1 MTKAN
6 FFRRGLPARVLPLA
20 LSLLLTISLAA
31 CGIWPGIT
39 VTSPSET
46 PFETA
51 APPSGSSAPDGT
63 SEPDGNGSD
72 ELPANPDADEISAAP
87 PKVMDSPDSTLS
99 LQGRPSILPTVMP
112 TVTPERPVIKGPA
125 LPVQDRVDDDFFSDA
140 AFLGNSLVDGFR
152 LYSGLTTCDVYAAT
166 SMTVV
171 GVGSSNSILLQNG
184 GLGTIYQGVAQE
196 TYGKIYILLGI
207 NEIGYVTSSFK
218 QMYGDMLDTLA
229 GLQPDADIYVMSL
242 TPVSEYKSSTDSTFS
257 MSRVREYN
265 EALYELA
272 EEKGC
277 YYIDL
282 VEALSDDTGY
292 LPSSVTSDGIHFSAD
307 HYKVWLEYLRTHY
320 V

>member
-1 MTKAN
+1 MTKAS
-6 FFRRGLPARVLPLA
+6 FFLRGLRSRVTPIA
-20 LSLLLTISLAA
+20 LSLLLAASLAA
-31 CGIWPGIT
+31 CANRQGDDP
-39 VTSPSET
+39 VPPSDAPSET
-46 PFETA
+46 EVPPADSTPPDVTA
-51 APPSGSSAPDGT
+51 EAGD
-63 SEPDGNGSD
+63 GSD

-87 PKVMDSPDSTLS
+87 PKVMDSPDATP
-99 LQGRPSILPTVMP
+99 QAPVRPSIIPTEA
-112 TVTPERPVIKGPA
+112 PEKPEITGPDVPVR
-125 LPVQDRVDDDFFSDA
+125 DRADDEFFSDA

-184 GLGTIYQGVAQE
+184 GMGTIYQGVSQE
-196 TYGKIYILLGI
+196 VYGKIYILLGI

-218 QMYGDMLDTLA
+218 QMYSDMLDTLI
-229 GLQPDADIYVMSL
+229 GLQPGADIYVMSL

-257 MSRVREYN
+257 MSRVGEYN
-265 EALYELA
+265 DALYELA

-292 LPSSVTSDGIHFSAD
+292 LPASVTSDGIHFSAD